1 MRIRR
6 TGREAIPYHPY
17 LDVTTWRAVVLTGD
31 LMRPVAECTTS
42 INEAVWIQRAGAS
55 VAEKSR
61 DLLLLALEMALT
73 KTDVQSAAK
82 MRLYV
87 VR

>member
-1 MRIRR
+1 
-6 TGREAIPYHPY
+6 
-17 LDVTTWRAVVLTGD
+17 VLTGD

-42 INEAVWIQRAGAS
+42 ISEAVWIHRAGLS
-55 VAEKSR
+55 VAEKSC
-61 DLLLLALEMALT
+61 DLLLLALEMALRNM
-73 KTDVQSAAK
+73 DAQSAAK